1 MTHAMAQVM
10 ARAAPVDL
18 VALTKPRITLLVMLT
33 VAAGYVLGVPVT
45 RGSWSGGEWL
55 LLVHTVLGAGLV
67 ASGASALNQVAERDI
82 DALMRRTAG
91 RPLPAGRLAVRD
103 ATVFGWMLCVVGVA
117 YLSLAVNATTAL
129 VAAAT
134 CGSYL
139 LLYTPLKRRT
149 PVATLVGV
157 VPGALPIVGGWSG
170 AGAPLDTRVWV
181 LFTILCLWQVP
192 HFLALAWMFRDDYG
206 RAGLRMLSVVEPD
219 GDSTFRQS
227 VYTAAALI
235 PISLAPAM
243 LGMSGGVYFIGA
255 AALSCAQLAISVVA
269 NRART
274 VRHARQVFL
283 ASLVYLPGVLLLM
296 IADRTT

>member
-1 MTHAMAQVM
+1 MVTHAMAQVM

-33 VAAGYVLGVPVT
+33 VAAGYVLGIPVT
-45 RGSWSGGEWL
+45 RGAWGAREWM

-82 DALMRRTAG
+82 DALMRRTAR
-91 RPLPAGRLAVRD
+91 RPLPAGRLTVRD
-103 ATVFGWMLCVVGVA
+103 ATAFGWMLCIVGVT
-117 YLSLAVNATTAL
+117 YLSLAVNVTTAI

-134 CGSYL
+134 FGSYL

-149 PVATLVGV
+149 PVATIIGV

-170 AGAPLDTRVWV
+170 AGAPLDARVWV
-181 LFTILCLWQVP
+181 LFAMLCLWQVP
-192 HFLALAWMFRDDYG
+192 HFLALAWMFREDYG

-255 AALSCAQLAISVVA
+255 AALS
-269 NRART
+269 
-274 VRHARQVFL
+274 
-283 ASLVYLPGVLLLM
+283 
-296 IADRTT
+296 